1 MSRVERRD
9 SDSRSRRSR
18 FDQEPSPK
26 RSRRESK
33 PETEKLLTSNA
44 LDVRKNSDP
53 EQKKQIQLKE
63 AGHLESPTRQD
74 SKTERAARRVSDQKR
89 DVHIDG
95 TKHSSSPK
103 RNMQDSKPE
112 TERHLTN
119 KTSDV
124 RKKSV
129 QELKSTLQQQD
140 SARHDAPSRP
150 DYKAE
155 RSARKVSDQKR
166 DVHIERMKRSFSP
179 KRSRR
184 DSKPETERH
193 HINTTLDVR
202 KNSDLRPK
210 IQSEVKDGVHL
221 EAPSRRDDKTVR
233 DARKVSDQKRD
244 AHAEGMNSEPLELS
258 QHRSVKRSLD
268 PAEAPRSQSYFQH
281 DERGNAGQAGRSSRQ
296 REPDEHARRREPIE
310 QVNRKRTNDRSP
322 VDQKIKV
329 QGKESD
335 VWHHDG
341 YFELEANPKPLA
353 KKRAFREQK
362 ISADTEK
369 PEMEPTKHNSY
380 RDASHIVERR
390 RERNSSFFHRPD
402 QAFARERRTN
412 SGGAWQDRFPS
423 RSDRY
428 YYDRGSFSG
437 RDTISS
443 RPDHQPNKTVDK
455 WKHDLFSEANQS
467 PAPRNEEDHLAK
479 IEALLAS

>member
-1 MSRVERRD
+1 MSRLERRD

-26 RSRRESK
+26 RPRRESK
-33 PETEKLLTSNA
+33 PETEKHLTNNA
-44 LDVRKNSDP
+44 PDVRKNSDS
-53 EQKKQIQLKE
+53 EQKKQIHLKD
-63 AGHLESPTRQD
+63 AGHLESPRQD
-74 SKTERAARRVSDQKR
+74 SKTERAARRVSDQKG
-89 DVHIDG
+89 DVHIEG
-95 TKHSSSPK
+95 TKHSSSPR

-112 TERHLTN
+112 AERHLTKN
-119 KTSDV
+119 TSDV
-124 RKKSV
+124 RKKSDH
-129 QELKSTLQQQD
+129 ELRSTLQLQD
-140 SARHDAPSRP
+140 SAHHDAPSRP
-150 DYKAE
+150 EYKSE
-155 RSARKVSDQKR
+155 KSARKMPDQKR

-193 HINTTLDVR
+193 HTNNSLDVR
-202 KNSDLRPK
+202 KNSDLGQK
-210 IQSEVKDGVHL
+210 NQSEVQDGVHL
-221 EAPSRRDDKTVR
+221 EAPSRQDNRTERV
-233 DARKVSDQKRD
+233 ARKVSDQKRD
-244 AHAEGMNSEPLELS
+244 AHAEGMNSEPVELS
-258 QHRSVKRSLD
+258 QHRSVKRSSD

-281 DERGNAGQAGRSSRQ
+281 DERGNAGQAGRSSRR
-296 REPDEHARRREPIE
+296 REPDAHALRREPME
-310 QVNRKRTNDRSP
+310 QVNRKRTNDGSL

-335 VWHHDG
+335 VWRHDG
-341 YFELEANPKPLA
+341 YFELEANPKPPA
-353 KKRAFREQK
+353 KKRSFREQK

-369 PEMEPTKHNSY
+369 PEMEPAKHNSY

-402 QAFARERRTN
+402 QAFARERGTN
-412 SGGAWQDRFPS
+412 RGRAWQDRIPS
-423 RSDRY
+423 RRDR

-443 RPDHQPNKTVDK
+443 RPDHHPNNTVDK
-455 WKHDLFSEANQS
+455 WKHDLFSEANKS